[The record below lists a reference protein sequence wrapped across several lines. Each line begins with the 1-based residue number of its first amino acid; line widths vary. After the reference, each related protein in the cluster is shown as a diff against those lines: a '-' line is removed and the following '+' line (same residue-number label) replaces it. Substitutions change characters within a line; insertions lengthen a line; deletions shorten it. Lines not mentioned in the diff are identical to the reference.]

1 MTLIRGWR
9 QARDQLHEWVNCAD
23 PQPIDG
29 KYNGTPTLPRLNY
42 KWTNYIIKMD
52 FPNEIYTCISLKIKK
67 MFCLLL
73 LTSLSAIRQLGYSQ
87 LVIFPLVKI
96 RTQCTPLRGITGGL

>member
-52 FPNEIYTCISLKIKK
+52 FPNEIYTCISLKIKQ
-67 MFCLLL
+67 FSVC
-73 LTSLSAIRQLGYSQ
+73 Y
-87 LVIFPLVKI
+87 
-96 RTQCTPLRGITGGL
+96 C

>member
-42 KWTNYIIKMD
+42 KLTNYIIKMD

-67 MFCLLL
+67 F
-73 LTSLSAIRQLGYSQ
+73 
-87 LVIFPLVKI
+87 LV
-96 RTQCTPLRGITGGL
+96 CYC